1 MQVLCGIAVP
11 PEQMRLNGV
20 IDGQPVVKRRR
31 GRRKNVEGMDLLFMN
46 RNRPSVMPEQVRLA
60 FLHFNYIC
68 RKQEK
73 VVVLQYQ

>member
-1 MQVLCGIAVP
+1 MHVLCGIAVP
-11 PEQMRLNGV
+11 PEQMRLNGG

-46 RNRPSVMPEQVRLA
+46 RNRLSVMPEQVRLA
-60 FLHFNYIC
+60 YFYFTLC

-73 VVVLQYQ
+73 VVILQYQ